1 MHTRQCTQRH
11 SASAA
16 ARSNPLPDAAPALLV
31 PPVRGASPPPLYQ
44 SRCRLTAGL
53 GGALVLDGSSARP
66 SCAGGPRRRE
76 RRGSRRVRRAWEHRR
91 GQPSHVRDSQQ
102 GGCRTNLPIERVRC
116 PSTGSQPSLTHT
128 RLPRA
133 SPACV
138 LTLSQ
143 YHLLSAPALLG
154 VAALVRNS
162 PRSALQAVPAALLST
177 GTALFCGP
185 LYHAALTG
193 DRKMARVAPLGGVTM
208 MAGWVACCLL

>member
-1 MHTRQCTQRH
+1 M
-11 SASAA
+11 AA
-16 ARSNPLPDAAPALLV
+16 ARVPAVLAGLA
-31 PPVRGASPPPLYQ
+31 GASGVAAGAYGAHGSIDED
-44 SRCRLTAGL
+44 SRATYETA
-53 GGALVLDGSSARP
+53 
-66 SCAGGPRRRE
+66 
-76 RRGSRRVRRAWEHRR
+76 
-91 GQPSHVRDSQQ
+91 
-102 GGCRTNLPIERVRC
+102 NK
-116 PSTGSQPSLTHT
+116 
-128 RLPRA
+128 
-133 SPACV
+133 
-138 LTLSQ
+138 